1 MIVLLTI
8 FQYLIQAV
16 VDLADKF
23 LISSRK
29 IRPESYLFYTV
40 IMGLL
45 MVLAWPWVFTPLP
58 AREVF
63 FNLAS
68 GAMFSVALY
77 VFYKALAV
85 GDASRVVPYIFA
97 LVPVFDILISN
108 ITGRGQLS
116 LTEVSAMFLLIP
128 GAMLVSMRKGKDWAG
143 HVALRTFSA
152 LLFSCYYSLWQY
164 AAQGGPFLNNLIW
177 DRIGAAGVIL
187 LALAVPIF
195 RKRVFSHTYVK
206 QKNNTAGLFIFK
218 QILGGANFVLLSFLF
233 AVGKISVINSLQGF
247 RYVYLLFLGA
257 VLTKKRGHLLSDEY
271 DRRAFWQKSF
281 GILLVFIG
289 TLILFI

>member
-1 MIVLLTI
+1 MRATSEELTI
-8 FQYLIQAV
+8 FIAV
-16 VDLADKF
+16 VESQSFSRAAERLHLAN
-23 LISSRK
+23 SAVSRSVK
-29 IRPESYLFYTV
+29 KLEQKLGVS
-40 IMGLL
+40 LL
-45 MVLAWPWVFTPLP
+45 NRTT
-58 AREVF
+58 R
-63 FNLAS
+63 
-68 GAMFSVALY
+68 
-77 VFYKALAV
+77 
-85 GDASRVVPYIFA
+85 
-97 LVPVFDILISN
+97 
-108 ITGRGQLS
+108 QLS

-143 HVALRTFSA
+143 HVALKTFSA

-247 RYVYLLFLGA
+247 RYVFLLFLGA
-257 VLTKKRGHLLSDEY
+257 VLTKKRGHLLSEEY

-289 TLILFI
+289 TVILFI